1 MRLALTTWLQH
12 WADVDDATAG
22 VSPNLLFEWAIPILS
37 GQGIAGWKHLD
48 VGVQCWVLVALKEG
62 LAAADMP
69 VLHQHAL
76 AVLALCHNLLK
87 SEATSVHLIAPVMGL
102 VSEVSISSRHQPHCM
117 HALLHAQA
125 YSYVGKGNF
134 FMLSSLPVVLCAKA
148 TPDYS
153 SALESVVSVH
163 LHYISFRT
171 NEHAHLAVLVGLS
184 PSALS
189 EGNFSWPGG
198 FTGGMVA

>member
-1 MRLALTTWLQH
+1 MS
-12 WADVDDATAG
+12 AG
-22 VSPNLLFEWAIPILS
+22 VSPNLLFEWAMPILS

-102 VSEVSISSRHQPHCM
+102 VSEVSTCFKHMVCCM
-117 HALLHAQA
+117 HVFSSVLRALL
-125 YSYVGKGNF
+125 
-134 FMLSSLPVVLCAKA
+134 
-148 TPDYS
+148 D
-153 SALESVVSVH
+153 
-163 LHYISFRT
+163 
-171 NEHAHLAVLVGLS
+171 AHS
-184 PSALS
+184 
-189 EGNFSWPGG
+189 
-198 FTGGMVA
+198 

>member
-1 MRLALTTWLQH
+1 M
-12 WADVDDATAG
+12 
-22 VSPNLLFEWAIPILS
+22 LFEWAMPILS

-102 VSEVSISSRHQPHCM
+102 VSEVSIFLRHQAYCM
-117 HALLHAQA
+117 HLCSMASNALLH
-125 YSYVGKGNF
+125 
-134 FMLSSLPVVLCAKA
+134 
-148 TPDYS
+148 
-153 SALESVVSVH
+153 VH
-163 LHYISFRT
+163 
-171 NEHAHLAVLVGLS
+171 A
-184 PSALS
+184 
-189 EGNFSWPGG
+189 
-198 FTGGMVA
+198 